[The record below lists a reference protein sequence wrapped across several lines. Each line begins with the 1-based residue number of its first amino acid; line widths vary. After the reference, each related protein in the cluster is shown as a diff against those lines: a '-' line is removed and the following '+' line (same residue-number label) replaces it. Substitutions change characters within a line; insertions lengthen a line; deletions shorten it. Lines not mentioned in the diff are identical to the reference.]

1 MEALIYYAGVGDPS
15 ERRSLRA
22 GRSASTRSKPGG
34 LLFGQPLRPLLRAA
48 GFVLAGDGLRCLAG
62 ARRRHGRRYGR
73 RRLAAA
79 ELGLGLALLDRAPV
93 EPETLYRAAAPVYD
107 TLSPIWH
114 RWLYPDA
121 GQELDALITSAVPT
135 GGDVL
140 DLGCGTGA
148 VLDRLRGRAAAVGTY
163 TGVDPSAAMLG
174 RARAKHGHLAGVRLE
189 RRDLRRVSL
198 PEGPYD
204 LVVSAWALEH
214 LPAPGALV
222 AAARQRLRPD
232 GRLVCWFELDGSR
245 LRASVLRRVWRFWG
259 VRLIPE
265 QEARA
270 WPGVRTFQRWA
281 GPGPHVAVVVVGP
294 PALPAPDSRIA
305 GGQEPV

>member
-1 MEALIYYAGVGDPS
+1 MDSRV
-15 ERRSLRA
+15 
-22 GRSASTRSKPGG
+22 
-34 LLFGQPLRPLLRAA
+34 RPLLRAA
-48 GFVLAGDGLRCLAG
+48 GFALAGDGLRRLAG
-62 ARRRHGRRYGR
+62 ARRRQGRRYGR
-73 RRLAAA
+73 RRLGGA
-79 ELGLGLALLDRAPV
+79 ELGLGLALLYRTPV

-121 GQELDALITSAVPT
+121 ARAFEALITSAVPA

-163 TGVDPSAAMLG
+163 AGVDLSTAMLE

-189 RRDLRRVSL
+189 RRDLRRDAL

-222 AAARQRLRPD
+222 AAALQRLRPD
-232 GRLVCWFELDGSR
+232 GRLVCWFELDGSG
-245 LRASVLRRVWRFWG
+245 LRPSVLRRVWRFWG

-281 GPGPHVAVVVVGP
+281 GLGPDVAVVVAGP
-294 PALPAPDSRIA
+294 HALPAPGSRTA